1 MSEISNFIQKLNA
14 SKLSS
19 FLDPTHTNFHSHA
32 IDKKIRKTLQQIN
45 NSSWCWT
52 LFSCQGHK
60 HKNGV
65 ITLPYFV
72 FVVRNS
78 KISEFFKIIYDTIP
92 KPKECALPLMGYN
105 YSITVGFSDENFS
118 IISVYWDGH
127 FVENRGT
134 LNQLHENL
142 NKMSNAIMEHV

>member
-1 MSEISNFIQKLNA
+1 MNEVSDFIQKLNT
-14 SKLSS
+14 SNLSFS
-19 FLDPTHTNFHSHA
+19 DPKNVNFQSYF

-45 NSSWCWT
+45 NSNWCWT

-60 HKNGV
+60 HRNGV

-78 KISEFFKIIYDTIP
+78 KIGELFKFIYDTIP
-92 KPKECALPLMGYN
+92 KKKETFLPLMGYN

-118 IISVYWDGH
+118 IISVYWDGQ
-127 FVENRGT
+127 FVQNRGK

-142 NKMSNAIMEHV
+142 KKMSNAIMEHV